1 MNTDPLKQTSTVAI
15 LHGAGYVGRELIRLV
30 AGHPELEL
38 AAVTSRTFAGQPIHT
53 AHAALRGVVDLDFT
67 APDAL
72 DLATVDALLVAA
84 EHGQS
89 MHVIPGLLADG
100 FDGPIVDLSADFRFR
115 DASVYPEGFGTEH
128 AAPELLDDAVYGLPE
143 GTDAYPADAQLVA
156 NPGCFATG
164 LTLALAPLAAQD
176 VPVTAHATALTG
188 ASGSGARPSSA
199 THFPDRDGN
208 VRAYKVLAHQHV
220 PEVNQTVGDDVQI
233 EFVPA
238 SGPWTRGIWGTVQV
252 AWPAPLDAGT
262 VAAWFDDAYGDA
274 SCIRV
279 YDNALPEM
287 QPTVGTPFGDVG
299 WQVQGQTLVVG
310 FALDNLRK
318 GAASQAV
325 QNLNLLLGLP
335 DAAGLLPQSAAVAA

>member
-1 MNTDPLKQTSTVAI
+1 MNTKPFAHNSSVAI
-15 LHGAGYVGRELIRLV
+15 LHGAGYVGRELISLV
-30 AGHPELEL
+30 TGHPDLEL
-38 AAVTSRTFAGQPIHT
+38 AAVTSRTFAGQPLCTVHPG
-53 AHAALRGVVDLDFT
+53 LRGAVDLDFT

-72 DLATVDALLVAA
+72 DLSGIDALLVAA

-89 MHVIPGLLADG
+89 MHVIPDLLADG
-100 FDGPIVDLSADFRFR
+100 FGGPIVDLSADFRFQ
-115 DASVYPEGFGTEH
+115 DPAVYPEWFGTEH
-128 AAPELLDDAVYGLPE
+128 AAPDLLEDAVYGLPE
-143 GTDAYPADAQLVA
+143 VTVPPPTDAQLVA

-176 VPVTAHATALTG
+176 VPLTAHVTALTG
-188 ASGSGARPSSA
+188 ASGSGARPSST

-220 PEVNQTVGDDVQI
+220 PEVHQTVGDDVQI

-238 SGPWTRGIWGTVQV
+238 SGPWTRGIWGAVQV
-252 AWPAPLDAGT
+252 AWPAPLDGDA

-274 SCIRV
+274 SCVRV
-279 YDNALPEM
+279 YDHTLPEM
-287 QPTVGTPFGDVG
+287 QPTVGTPFADIG

-318 GAASQAV
+318 GAASQAI

-335 DAAGLLPQSAAVAA
+335 DAAGLLPQGAAVAA